1 MLPYATAAEAE
12 AALGRVMTSAEA
24 AWFRYSAALPDP
36 LLYCLTIAIVLLVYT
51 LVGLPLALVEL
62 SAPADDVSVMQY
74 KLQPRVRLSPAEF
87 LRCYLDSVRLL
98 VLYGGGLSVL
108 SYPGLKIL
116 VRTGLPL
123 PSASQT
129 VAQLIVYL
137 MVQDY
142 VTYWFHRVLH
152 TRWVYQNIHRV
163 HHEYT
168 APFGFV
174 SEYAHWADVL
184 LLGVPS
190 MAGPAIIPCHVT
202 TLWLWFAMLQVIA
215 IDLHSGFDF
224 PFNPT
229 NFIPFYGGAR
239 HHDYHHRVGSQSNFA
254 PTFTY
259 CDYLYGTDKL
269 TIL

>member
-108 SYPGLKIL
+108 
-116 VRTGLPL
+116 
-123 PSASQT
+123 
-129 VAQLIVYL
+129 
-137 MVQDY
+137 
-142 VTYWFHRVLH
+142 
-152 TRWVYQNIHRV
+152 
-163 HHEYT
+163 
-168 APFGFV
+168 
-174 SEYAHWADVL
+174 
-184 LLGVPS
+184 
-190 MAGPAIIPCHVT
+190 
-202 TLWLWFAMLQVIA
+202 
-215 IDLHSGFDF
+215 FDF

-259 CDYLYGTDKL
+259 CDYLYGTDKGYTYHNASPEEL
-269 TIL
+269 PKEMTENNVDEGQSNQFNNRKFKYRSSTIVGQSDIGSCSLSN